1 MLSRDATV
9 AFSPEARVS
18 TLAISKDGN
27 ISVWSEGQGIVFLS
41 RKRDDES
48 VDDLVFWKADGKVT
62 GTIISND
69 SIFVLDEI
77 YGINCLNTKL
87 EPIWKIEI
95 EGGGFEFKELKDR
108 FAVIDSLGRLQIVS
122 KNGDLISFDE
132 DYSSISKMD
141 VFSENIITAHENG
154 EVRLFDGLKT
164 IWRRPKR
171 GEIGESITHIGSVLE
186 DKLVIGREGYALVPG
201 DEEALEI
208 EIWDY
213 SKDNLILRR
222 DIDSRLISSTI
233 SNSSLVLGFS
243 NGEVSQIKLDS
254 NGSLDS
260 EMISII
266 ESGYP
271 IKTLQFNSNQIIF
284 SSWFFIYGIMENG
297 DIWKVEHQGI
307 PELIEIS
314 ENGDVC
320 LFAGEDQ
327 NDWTSAEPI
336 GKISLNNDL
345 IVLEE
350 SELALW
356 FSQESNTENKYS
368 EDFYS
373 EQEVS
378 LHLSKEEIDELS
390 NSEFSNLK
398 ESIDD
403 LMGALNFSNNNEP
416 KSNIS
421 GTFNLDSEEL
431 QSQLDDEMEKMAM
444 LPEQSILD
452 ELNSKVD
459 EIQIPIANA
468 GDDLKIFSSDDNT
481 AVVTLDATSSFDPQG
496 RIEKWLWLDESGKEI
511 SNLAKLNVRLNI
523 GTFRFELKVCD
534 SEGNWSSDSISVKIV
549 KEA

>member
-421 GTFNLDSEEL
+421 GTFNLDSKEL